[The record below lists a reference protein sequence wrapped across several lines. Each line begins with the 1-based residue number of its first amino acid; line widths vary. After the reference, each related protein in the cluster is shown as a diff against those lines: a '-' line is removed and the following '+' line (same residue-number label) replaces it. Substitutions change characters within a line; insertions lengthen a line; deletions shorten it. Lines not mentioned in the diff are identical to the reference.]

1 MMKKLLAIL
10 LVMASMLLFWAC
22 DDESNKIIEETTKQ
36 ETTEITEAAA
46 TEKEEET
53 IDDSL
58 DREDFL
64 ITYAHQEKI
73 YQMKLD
79 IEIDRLYSELLDVRQ
94 QQHKD
99 AIDFQKKENMLLPL
113 AKKDGFYQ
121 AQLDNARQDYKEKVA
136 ESSAIEE
143 SLEKQL
149 SSLRKEYNNP
159 SYEPI
164 LQMIA
169 DTEEMTFAE
178 AYRKY
183 QKYIASEEE

>member
-1 MMKKLLAIL
+1 MKKLLAIL
-10 LVMASMLLFWAC
+10 LVMASILLFWAC
-22 DDESNKIIEETTKQ
+22 DDESDKIIEETTKQ
-36 ETTEITEAAA
+36 ETTEITEAA
-46 TEKEEET
+46 ET

-64 ITYAHQEKI
+64 ITYANQEKI

-79 IEIDRLYSELLDVRQ
+79 IEIDRLYSELRELGRQ
-94 QQHKD
+94 QQKD
-99 AIDFQKKENMLLPL
+99 AIDFQKRETMLLPL

-121 AQLDNARQDYKEKVA
+121 AQLDIARQDYKEKVA
-136 ESSAIEE
+136 ESSAIRQ
-143 SLEKQL
+143 SLENQL
-149 SSLRKEYNNP
+149 SSLRKEHNNP

-169 DTEEMTFAE
+169 DTGEMTFAE